1 MANVT
6 AEAPSRPA
14 SGNAL
19 LDGPILQTLV
29 KLSAPNLIALCSA
42 AIITIAETAYVGR
55 LGVPALAGVALVFPV
70 IMLMQMMSAGAMG
83 GGISGAVSRA
93 LGAGDMA
100 RAEALAL
107 ASAVIGLVAGFGFA
121 IVIWLA
127 GPSIFALLGGKG
139 EALAA
144 ASTYG
149 HVAAFGILAIWLTN
163 CLASVSRGSG
173 DMAGP
178 ATIVLMAGLI
188 QITVGGALGLGIGPL
203 PRLGV
208 GGVAMGQVV
217 GFTAAAVVLCLR
229 LRAPTS
235 RVRLHLDPARFDA
248 ARLKD
253 ILRVGLPAALSP
265 IQSVGTI
272 MIVTALVARFGA
284 EALAGYGIGARLE
297 FLLIPIAF
305 SVGVAC
311 VPMVGAAIGAGDVV
325 RARKVAWTAGALAM
339 VALTAIGGLVMIAP
353 DLWGR
358 IFVSDERVLEVTRT
372 YLRVAGFGFPF
383 FGLGLCLYFASQ
395 GAGKVLGP
403 IIAQGL
409 RLAVVA
415 IGGWLLVQAQAP
427 LWALFAVVALAM
439 AALGLGTALAIKMTP
454 WSARQ

>member
-6 AEAPSRPA
+6 GEAAPRRP

-19 LDGPILQTLV
+19 LDGPILKTLV
-29 KLSAPNLIALCSA
+29 ALSAPNLIALGSA

-55 LGVPALAGVALVFPV
+55 LGVPSLAGVALVFPV

-93 LGAGDMA
+93 LGAGDQP

-107 ASAVIGLVAGFGFA
+107 ASAVIGLIAGLSFA
-121 IVIWLA
+121 VIIWIA
-127 GPSIFALLGGKG
+127 GPAIFALLGGEG
-139 EALAA
+139 EALEAA
-144 ASTYG
+144 VTYA
-149 HVAAFGILAIWLTN
+149 HVAALGIRAIWLTN

-178 ATIVLMAGLI
+178 AFIVLFAGLL
-188 QITVGGALGLGIGPL
+188 QITVGGALGLGIGPI

-208 GGVAMGQVV
+208 SGVATGQVV
-217 GFTAAAVVLCLR
+217 GFTVAAVLLLLR

-235 RVRLHLDPARFDA
+235 RVRLYLDPTRFDVARF
-248 ARLKD
+248 KD
-253 ILRVGLPAALSP
+253 ILRIGLPATLSP
-265 IQSVGTI
+265 IQSVLTI

-325 RARKVAWTAGALAM
+325 RARKVAWTAGALATA
-339 VALTAIGGLVMIAP
+339 ALTVIGGLVMIAP

-358 IFVSDERVLEVTRT
+358 LFVSDERVLEVTRT
-372 YLRVAGFGFPF
+372 YLRVAGLGFPL

-395 GAGKVLGP
+395 GAGKVVGP
-403 IIAQGL
+403 IIAQAL
-409 RLAVVA
+409 RLAIVA
-415 IGGWLLVQAQAP
+415 IGGWLLLQAQAP
-427 LWALFAVVALAM
+427 LWTLFALVAAAM
-439 AALGLGTALAIKMTP
+439 AVLGVGTALAIRVTP
-454 WSARQ
+454 WVARS

>member
-6 AEAPSRPA
+6 AEAAPRAPT
-14 SGNAL
+14 GNAL
-19 LDGPILQTLV
+19 LDGPILRTLV
-29 KLSAPNLIALCSA
+29 KLSVPNLIALCSA

-107 ASAVIGLVAGFGFA
+107 ASVVIGLVGGLGFA
-121 IVIWLA
+121 VVIWIA
-127 GPSIFALLGGKG
+127 GPAIFALLGGKG

-144 ASTYG
+144 AVTYA
-149 HVAAFGILAIWLTN
+149 HVAALGIFAIWMTN
-163 CLASVSRGSG
+163 CMASVSRGSG

-178 ATIVLMAGLI
+178 AVIVLLAGLL
-188 QITVGGALGLGIGPL
+188 QITVGGALGLGVGPL
-203 PRLGV
+203 PRLGIA
-208 GGVAMGQVV
+208 GVATGQVV
-217 GFTAAAVVLCLR
+217 GFSVAALLLFLR

-235 RVRLHLDPARFDA
+235 RVRLHVDAARFDV
-248 ARLKD
+248 ARLQD
-253 ILRVGLPAALSP
+253 ILRVGLPATLSP
-265 IQSVGTI
+265 IQSVLTI

-311 VPMVGAAIGAGDVV
+311 VPMVGAAIGAGDVA
-325 RARKVAWTAGALAM
+325 RARKVAWTAGALATG
-339 VALTAIGGLVMIAP
+339 ALTLIGGLVMIAP

-358 IFVSDERVLEVTRT
+358 LFVSDERVLEVTRT
-372 YLRVAGFGFPF
+372 YLRVAGLGFPF

-395 GAGKVLGP
+395 GAGKVMGP

-409 RLAVVA
+409 RLGVVA
-415 IGGWLLVQAQAP
+415 IGGWMLVQAEAP

-439 AALGLGTALAIKMTP
+439 VALGLGTALAIKVTP
-454 WSARQ
+454 WSART